1 MRATTLLMIC
11 LSALTLAGCNEGAPG
26 PKGEQGATGPQG
38 RQGERGP
45 AGPQG
50 PAGSPGLRMVTSDA
64 RASCNAEETLV
75 SAYCVNAKTPLQQT
89 PQITPPRTAQCV
101 TPGQPETMV
110 VLICGNL

>member
-1 MRATTLLMIC
+1 
-11 LSALTLAGCNEGAPG
+11 
-26 PKGEQGATGPQG
+26 
-38 RQGERGP
+38 
-45 AGPQG
+45 
-50 PAGSPGLRMVTSDA
+50 MVTSDA